1 MAKAFGGKRPQN
13 LRHTLR
19 RFGDYLGHHKRKLA
33 LIGVLT
39 SISALAAL
47 IGTYMIRPAVNG
59 ILENGSLA
67 YLARVVAFTAFVYL
81 IGALSTLGYTQL
93 MVRTAQRITQ
103 EIRSDLFAHLQTMP
117 LNFFDTNRKG
127 DLMSLFTNDVD
138 TISDALNN
146 SFAVV
151 IQMFIQ
157 IAGTLFLLF
166 VLNWR
171 LSLLVVVGYIAMFW
185 YINYSTRRSRAYY
198 ASQQASLGELDAYM
212 EEMIAGQKVVKV
224 FNHQQ
229 ADMAAFA
236 PQRKTAPSRHRCPEL
251 RRHDDPRRRQ
261 YRLHQLRHHCGG
273 GRPDGY
279 VGLVRFGQPGKLPG
293 VCAPDNP
300 AHQPVYP
307 AGQLFVGG
315 AGGRG
320 AYLYGHGR
328 APRDRRGH
336 GGAGPRAGKR
346 RRHPDRMRRK
356 DRPLGLV

>member
-67 YLARVVAFTAFVYL
+67 YLAGVVAFTAFVYL

-212 EEMIAGQKVVKV
+212 EEMIAGQKVSRSLTTSRPTWPPLPPATK
-224 FNHQQ
+224 NC
-229 ADMAAFA
+229 AKPA
-236 PQRKTAPSRHRCPEL
+236 P
-251 RRHDDPRRRQ
+251 
-261 YRLHQLRHHCGG
+261 
-273 GRPDGY
+273 
-279 VGLVRFGQPGKLPG
+279 V
-293 VCAPDNP
+293 
-300 AHQPVYP
+300 
-307 AGQLFVGG
+307 
-315 AGGRG
+315 
-320 AYLYGHGR
+320 
-328 APRDRRGH
+328 
-336 GGAGPRAGKR
+336 PRATPPR
-346 RRHPDRMRRK
+346 
-356 DRPLGLV
+356 

>member
-157 IAGTLFLLF
+157 IAGTLFCCSCSTGGSRCWSWWATLPCSGTSTTPPGAAAPTTPASRPAWASWTPT
-166 VLNWR
+166 WR
-171 LSLLVVVGYIAMFW
+171 
-185 YINYSTRRSRAYY
+185 
-198 ASQQASLGELDAYM
+198 
-212 EEMIAGQKVVKV
+212 K
-224 FNHQQ
+224 
-229 ADMAAFA
+229 
-236 PQRKTAPSRHRCPEL
+236 
-251 RRHDDPRRRQ
+251 
-261 YRLHQLRHHCGG
+261 
-273 GRPDGY
+273 
-279 VGLVRFGQPGKLPG
+279 
-293 VCAPDNP
+293 
-300 AHQPVYP
+300 
-307 AGQLFVGG
+307 
-315 AGGRG
+315 
-320 AYLYGHGR
+320 
-328 APRDRRGH
+328 
-336 GGAGPRAGKR
+336 
-346 RRHPDRMRRK
+346 
-356 DRPLGLV
+356 

>member
-67 YLARVVAFTAFVYL
+67 YLAGVVAFTAFVYL

-151 IQMFIQ
+151 IQMLYTDGRHAVFAVRAQ
-157 IAGTLFLLF
+157 LAALAAGRGGLRGHVLVHQLLHQAQPQPTTPASRPA
-166 VLNWR
+166 WA
-171 LSLLVVVGYIAMFW
+171 SW
-185 YINYSTRRSRAYY
+185 TR
-198 ASQQASLGELDAYM
+198 YM
-212 EEMIAGQKVVKV
+212 EEMISGPEGGQ
-224 FNHQQ
+224 
-229 ADMAAFA
+229 
-236 PQRKTAPSRHRCPEL
+236 
-251 RRHDDPRRRQ
+251 
-261 YRLHQLRHHCGG
+261 
-273 GRPDGY
+273 
-279 VGLVRFGQPGKLPG
+279 GL
-293 VCAPDNP
+293 
-300 AHQPVYP
+300 
-307 AGQLFVGG
+307 
-315 AGGRG
+315 
-320 AYLYGHGR
+320 
-328 APRDRRGH
+328 
-336 GGAGPRAGKR
+336 
-346 RRHPDRMRRK
+346 
-356 DRPLGLV
+356 